1 MITPSVSPEP
11 EHAFTNRIVKVFLES
26 NLSVILI
33 LLAVIVGLAALGVTP
48 REEDPQIVV
57 PLADVYVNFPGHSAA
72 EVEKLVST
80 RLEKML
86 YQIDGVEYVYSM
98 SREDQA
104 IITVR
109 FYVGEDRERSLVKL
123 YKKIDENVDLAPPG
137 VTGWVVKPV
146 EIDDVPVVTLTLAGR
161 GEELG
166 IRDWG
171 LEENSRA
178 SRQTSDTLDHQIPG
192 SSNHLIPNPQSLI
205 PSSSPDDMTLRRV
218 AEEVAQRLAGVPNVS
233 RAYVVGGR
241 PRVVQVMMDPDAMA
255 GYHVSPLEIRRAIQ
269 ATNIRQTAGQIRND
283 DRLIRIEAGQPF
295 TDPRQLS
302 DLVVGVFNGRP
313 VFLKDVA
320 TIEDGPDE
328 VSSYVRHGWGP
339 ARGFTKEEFFPSTV
353 IGHEGARDEG
363 RGVRGEGRGAS
374 DGNKFADS
382 TTELQNQ
389 DSSAT
394 DHSPLATRHSPPV
407 TGHSPLTPNPS
418 EAVTIAVAKKKG
430 TNAVWVANA
439 VLHEAEK
446 LQETIVPD
454 DMQMIVTRNYGLTA
468 NEKVNEL
475 VEALAVAVLIVVAL
489 LTLGLGWREALIVA
503 VAVPV
508 VFGLTLAVNLMLGFT
523 INRVT
528 LFALILSLGL
538 LVDDPIVD
546 VENIVRHFALRKR
559 ATRRI
564 VLEAVAEIRPPLI
577 TATLAVIVSFL
588 PMFFITG
595 MMGPYM
601 RPMALNVPVTML
613 MSMLVAF
620 TITPWLAY
628 HVLRRKYSK
637 QSGQSGQRP
646 VASGQSGTDAIADH
660 QSPIPDPQSPPTER
674 DPHDL
679 DAIKQSLLYK
689 FFYPLMAPLL
699 HSRLLAWGFLLFIA
713 LLTVGA
719 MGLAAVRSVP
729 LKMLPFDNK
738 NELLLV
744 LDFDRGTTLERSD
757 AAVRDFE
764 AYLATVPEVSDY
776 TSYVGLASPMDFN
789 GLVRHYYL
797 RQGDDVAEMRINLAG
812 KKNRRLQSHAVGL
825 RMRRDLQDIADRHH
839 ARMKLV
845 ETPPGPPV
853 IASVVAE
860 VYGRPDDSYDD
871 ILRASDAVRNR
882 LAEEPGVVD
891 VDSVREAAQE
901 KLTFVPDSEKAAIND
916 VSSEQIAAT
925 LRSVMGD
932 DAVSVVRSPTERNS
946 LKIVLRVPV
955 ARRSSPHDLAR
966 IEVKGNSGKLVPL
979 AELGKWKTA
988 RVDQMIYHK
997 NLERVA
1003 YVFAETA
1010 GRPPADVVVDVMAD
1024 RVKKEQSTSAKEEG
1038 SQATS
1043 HRKQGLGTSDTITR
1057 SPDHQI
1063 AKSSR
1068 PVGSRTF
1075 FHNGSGLPWSLPSGA
1090 SVDFA
1095 GEGEWKITLD
1105 VFRDLGLAFGAAM
1118 VGIYVLLVAQMRS
1131 FAIPIV
1137 VMLAIPLT
1145 VLGVMPGFWLLN
1157 VLSAHH
1163 VGGYLD
1169 PVYFTATGMIGMI
1182 ALSGIVTRDSII
1194 LVDFIH
1200 LSLARGRSLF
1210 DAIMESRVVRLRPIL
1225 LTAAAA
1231 MLGAA
1236 PIIVDPIFSGLA
1248 WSLIFG
1254 LFASTL
1260 FTLFVIPVAY
1270 WLLYANKPG
1279 HGLPQSTLDEV

>member
-1 MITPSVSPEP
+1 MSEQHSSGS
-11 EHAFTNRIVKVFLES
+11 EHHFTNAIVKAFLSS
-26 NLSVILI
+26 NLSIILI
-33 LLAVIVGLAALGVTP
+33 LLAAVVGLAALGLTP

-72 EVEKLVST
+72 EVEQLVT
-80 RLEKML
+80 TPLEKIL

-109 FYVGEDRERSLVKL
+109 YYVGEDRERSLVKL
-123 YKKIDENVDLAPPG
+123 YKKIDENIDIAPPG

-146 EIDDVPVVTLTLAGR
+146 EIDDVPAVTLTLA
-161 GEELG
+161 
-166 IRDWG
+166 
-171 LEENSRA
+171 A
-178 SRQTSDTLDHQIPG
+178 KQPAV
-192 SSNHLIPNPQSLI
+192 
-205 PSSSPDDMTLRRV
+205 DDMSLRRV
-218 AEEVAQRLAGVPNVS
+218 AEEVAQRLAAVPDVS

-241 PRVVQVMMDPDAMA
+241 PLTMLVRMDPDRMA
-255 GYHVSPLEIRRAIQ
+255 AHHVSPLELQRAV
-269 ATNIRQTAGQIRND
+269 AAANVRQTAGDLRTH
-283 DRLIRIEAGQPF
+283 DRVLRVETGQPF
-295 TDPRQLS
+295 RDVAQLR
-302 DLVVGVFNGRP
+302 DLVVGVFDDRP

-320 TIEDGPDE
+320 QVEAGADE

-339 ARGFTKEEFFPSTV
+339 ARGFTHHEYFPSTV
-353 IGHEGARDEG
+353 LGESEPAAESASPAARESQ
-363 RGVRGEGRGAS
+363 A
-374 DGNKFADS
+374 
-382 TTELQNQ
+382 
-389 DSSAT
+389 
-394 DHSPLATRHSPPV
+394 
-407 TGHSPLTPNPS
+407 
-418 EAVTIAVAKKKG
+418 AVTVALAKKKG
-430 TNAVWVANA
+430 SNAVWVAQS
-439 VLHEAEK
+439 VLREAESLRK
-446 LQETIVPD
+446 SIIPD
-454 DMQMIVTRNYGLTA
+454 NMELVVTRNYGLTA

-475 VEALAVAVLIVVAL
+475 VEGLAVAVLIVVAL

-546 VENIVRHFALRKR
+546 VENIARHFALRKK
-559 ATRRI
+559 ATRQI

-620 TITPWLAY
+620 TITPWMAY
-628 HVLRRKYSK
+628 HVLRRKYAA
-637 QSGQSGQRP
+637 G
-646 VASGQSGTDAIADH
+646 GTGHAEH
-660 QSPIPDPQSPPTER
+660 

-679 DAIKQSLLYK
+679 DAIKQSPLYK
-689 FFYPLMAPLL
+689 LFYPLMAPLL
-699 HSRLLAWGFLLFIA
+699 HSRVVAWSFLLGMV

-744 LDFDRGTTLERSD
+744 LDFDEGTTLERSD
-757 AAVRDFE
+757 AAVRE
-764 AYLATVPEVSDY
+764 IEGYLAGVPEVADY

-797 RQGDDVAEMRINLAG
+797 RGGDNVAEVRLNLAG
-812 KKNRRLQSHAVGL
+812 KKNRQLQSHAIGL
-825 RMRRDLQDIADRHH
+825 RMRDDLQKIVDRHH
-839 ARMKLV
+839 AKMKLV

-860 VYGRPDDSYDD
+860 VYGRPDQHYGE
-871 ILRASDAVRNR
+871 ILAAADTVRTR
-882 LAEEPGVVD
+882 LALEPGVRD
-891 VDSVREAAQE
+891 VDDIREAAQE
-901 KLTFVPDSEKAAIND
+901 KLVFRTDKEKAALSGITTD
-916 VSSEQIAAT
+916 EIARTLATVLKGATVGLIHSE
-925 LRSVMGD
+925 
-932 DAVSVVRSPTERNS
+932 TERNPLRIELRFPTDRRTSAADLAKVS
-946 LKIVLRVPV
+946 LKGTGGV
-955 ARRSSPHDLAR
+955 
-966 IEVKGNSGKLVPL
+966 LVPL
-979 AELGKWKTA
+979 AELGHWEST

-1010 GRPPADVVVDVMAD
+1010 GRPPADVVVDLLAD
-1024 RVKKEQSTSAKEEG
+1024 KYPAPPSGLKVDAVGAGWLAEAKPRPIEG
-1038 SQATS
+1038 
-1043 HRKQGLGTSDTITR
+1043 
-1057 SPDHQI
+1057 
-1063 AKSSR
+1063 
-1068 PVGSRTF
+1068 RTF
-1075 FHNGSGLPWSLPSGA
+1075 FTNGSGVAWGVQPGFR
-1090 SVDFA
+1090 VDFA

-1118 VGIYVLLVAQMRS
+1118 IGIYVLLVAQTGS
-1131 FAIPIV
+1131 FAVPVV

-1157 VLSAHH
+1157 MVNAQS
-1163 VGGYLD
+1163 VGGYWD

-1182 ALSGIVTRDSII
+1182 ALAGIVTRDSII

-1225 LTAAAA
+1225 LTASAA
-1231 MLGAA
+1231 MLGAV
-1236 PIIVDPIFSGLA
+1236 PIIIDPIFSGLA

-1254 LFASTL
+1254 LFASTV
-1260 FTLFVIPVAY
+1260 FTLFVIPVVY
-1270 WLLYANKPG
+1270 WLLYAHKPG
-1279 HGLPQSTLDEV
+1279 HGLPQSGMEE

>member
-1 MITPSVSPEP
+1 MTEQPMTEQHMVLAEP
-11 EHAFTNRIVKVFLES
+11 QHNFTNRIVKIFLES
-26 NLSVILI
+26 NLSIILI
-33 LLAVIVGLAALGVTP
+33 LLASIAGLAALGLTP

-72 EVEKLVST
+72 EVEQLVAT
-80 RLEKML
+80 PLEKIL

-98 SREDQA
+98 SRENQA

-109 FYVGEDRERSLVKL
+109 YYVGEDRERSLVKL
-123 YKKIDENVDLAPPG
+123 YKKIDEHVDTAPPG

-146 EIDDVPVVTLTLAGR
+146 EIDDVPVVTLTLA
-161 GEELG
+161 
-166 IRDWG
+166 
-171 LEENSRA
+171 
-178 SRQTSDTLDHQIPG
+178 SD
-192 SSNHLIPNPQSLI
+192 SS
-205 PSSSPDDMTLRRV
+205 DDMSLRRV
-218 AEEVAQRLAGVPNVS
+218 SEELTQRLASVKDVS

-241 PRVVQVMMDPDAMA
+241 PRVVQVLMDPDRMA
-255 GYHVSPLEIRRAIQ
+255 AYHVSPLELQRAIQ
-269 ATNIRQTAGQIRND
+269 AANVRQTAGDFRNKD
-283 DRLIRIEAGQPF
+283 QLIRVEAGEPF
-295 TDPRQLS
+295 SSARQLR
-302 DLVVGVFNGRP
+302 DLVVGVFDGRP

-320 TIEDGPDE
+320 QVEDGPE
-328 VSSYVRHGWGP
+328 EIGNYVRHGWGP
-339 ARGFTKEEFFPSTV
+339 AHGFTKHEFFPGTV
-353 IGHEGARDEG
+353 L
-363 RGVRGEGRGAS
+363 GEAAVAEP
-374 DGNKFADS
+374 K
-382 TTELQNQ
+382 
-389 DSSAT
+389 SS
-394 DHSPLATRHSPPV
+394 SSQSSQP
-407 TGHSPLTPNPS
+407 
-418 EAVTIAVAKKKG
+418 AVTIAIAKKKG
-430 TNAVWVANA
+430 ANAVWVANA

-446 LQETIVPD
+446 LRETIVPGN
-454 DMQMIVTRNYGLTA
+454 MELIVTRNYGLTA

-475 VEALAVAVLIVVAL
+475 VEALTVAIIIVVAL

-546 VENIVRHFALRKR
+546 VENIVRHFALRKK

-628 HVLRRKYSK
+628 HVLRRKYSVVNLPSPFGRGAGGEGGGEVR
-637 QSGQSGQRP
+637 QGDDTVPSPDALTLTLSQRERGQE
-646 VASGQSGTDAIADH
+646 H
-660 QSPIPDPQSPPTER
+660 

-679 DAIKQSLLYK
+679 DAVKRSHLYRV
-689 FFYPLMAPLL
+689 FYPLMAPLL
-699 HSRLLAWGFLLFIA
+699 HSRLVAWGFLLSMV

-719 MGLAAVRSVP
+719 MGLAAMRSVP

-744 LDFDRGTTLERSD
+744 LDFDKGTTLERSD

-764 AYLATVPEVSDY
+764 AYLADVPEVADY

-797 RQGDDVAEMRINLAG
+797 RQGDDVAELRINLAG
-812 KKNRRLQSHAVGL
+812 KKNRKLQSHAIGL
-825 RMRRDLQDIADRHH
+825 RMRGELQQIADRHH

-860 VYGRPDDSYDD
+860 VYGQPDNRYEDLLS
-871 ILRASDAVRNR
+871 AADAVRAR
-882 LAEEPGVVD
+882 LVVEPGVVD
-891 VDSVREAAQE
+891 VDQSREAAQR
-901 KLTFVPDSEKAAIND
+901 KVIFVTDKEKAALNGITT
-916 VSSEQIAAT
+916 EQIANT
-925 LRSVMGD
+925 LHTALEG
-932 DAVSVVRSPTERNS
+932 SVVGVVQSTTERNS
-946 LKIVLRVPV
+946 LRIELRLPEV
-955 ARRSSPHDLAR
+955 RRTSTADLAKLH
-966 IEVKGNSGKLVPL
+966 VAGTNGQLVPL
-979 AELGKWKTA
+979 AELGQWNTS

-997 NLERVA
+997 NLQRVA

-1010 GRPPADVVVDVMAD
+1010 GRPPADVVVDVLADRANALPVAD
-1024 RVKKEQSTSAKEEG
+1024 RVDRVGNGWLA
-1038 SQATS
+1038 
-1043 HRKQGLGTSDTITR
+1043 
-1057 SPDHQI
+1057 
-1063 AKSSR
+1063 AKSPR
-1068 PVGSRTF
+1068 PVEQRTF
-1075 FHNGSGLPWSLPSGA
+1075 LSNGSGIAWGLPAGFA
-1090 SVDFA
+1090 VDFA

-1118 VGIYVLLVAQMRS
+1118 IGIYVLLVAQMRS
-1131 FAIPIV
+1131 FAIPVV

-1145 VLGVMPGFWLLN
+1145 ILGVMPGFWLLN
-1157 VLSAHH
+1157 VVNAQQ
-1163 VGGYLD
+1163 VGGFWN

-1182 ALSGIVTRDSII
+1182 ALAGIVTRDSII

-1200 LSLARGRSLF
+1200 LSLGRGRSLF

-1225 LTAAAA
+1225 LTACAA
-1231 MLGAA
+1231 MLGAV
-1236 PIIVDPIFSGLA
+1236 PIIIDPIFSGLA

-1279 HGLPQSTLDEV
+1279 HGMPQSTMEQEESPHEIK

>member
-1 MITPSVSPEP
+1 MTDHSGGSRGEQ
-11 EHAFTNRIVKVFLES
+11 HHFTNSIVRVFLES
-26 NLSVILI
+26 NLSIILI
-33 LLAVIVGLAALGVTP
+33 ILAAVLGLAALGLTP

-57 PLADVYVNFPGHSAA
+57 PLADVYVHFPGHSAA
-72 EVEKLVST
+72 EVEQLVT
-80 RLEKML
+80 TPLEKIL

-109 FYVGEDRERSLVKL
+109 YYVGEDRERSLVKL
-123 YKKIDENVDLAPPG
+123 YKKMDEHVDIVPPG

-146 EIDDVPVVTLTLAGR
+146 EIDDVPIVTLTLAGATPT
-161 GEELG
+161 GADSKSEPVT
-166 IRDWG
+166 
-171 LEENSRA
+171 A
-178 SRQTSDTLDHQIPG
+178 
-192 SSNHLIPNPQSLI
+192 
-205 PSSSPDDMTLRRV
+205 MTLRRV
-218 AEEVAQRLAGVPNVS
+218 AEELTERLAGVSNVS

-241 PRVVQVMMDPDAMA
+241 PRVVQLLMDPDRMA
-255 GYHVSPLEIRRAIQ
+255 AYHVSPLELQRAIQ
-269 ATNIRQTAGQIRND
+269 AANIRQTAGEFRAD
-283 DRLIRIEAGQPF
+283 DRVIRVETGQPF
-295 TDPRQLS
+295 QNAQQLGQ
-302 DLVVGVFNGRP
+302 LVVGVFEGRP

-320 TIEDGPDE
+320 QIEDGPEE
-328 VSSYVRHGWGP
+328 VSNFVRHGWGP
-339 ARGFTKEEFFPSTV
+339 ARGFTEHEFFPGTVLDAPEVGAQPSTAGQ
-353 IGHEGARDEG
+353 I
-363 RGVRGEGRGAS
+363 
-374 DGNKFADS
+374 
-382 TTELQNQ
+382 EL
-389 DSSAT
+389 
-394 DHSPLATRHSPPV
+394 
-407 TGHSPLTPNPS
+407 
-418 EAVTIAVAKKKG
+418 AVTIAIAKKKG
-430 TNAVWVANA
+430 SNAVWVANA

-446 LQETIVPD
+446 LRRAIVPD
-454 DMQMIVTRNYGLTA
+454 NMDLIVTRNYGLTA

-475 VEALAVAVLIVVAL
+475 VEGLAVAVLIVVVL
-489 LTLGLGWREALIVA
+489 LSLGLGWREALIVA

-546 VENIVRHFALRKR
+546 VENIARHFALRKK

-613 MSMLVAF
+613 MSMVVAF
-620 TITPWLAY
+620 TITPWMAY
-628 HVLRRKYSK
+628 HVLRRKYSID
-637 QSGQSGQRP
+637 GG
-646 VASGQSGTDAIADH
+646 ADDH
-660 QSPIPDPQSPPTER
+660 HEH

-679 DAIKQSLLYK
+679 DAVKQSLLYK
-689 FFYPLMAPLL
+689 VFYPLMAPLL
-699 HSRLLAWGFLLFIA
+699 HSRVVAWSFLLVMV
-713 LLTVGA
+713 LLTFGA

-744 LDFDRGTTLERSD
+744 LDFDEGTTLERSD
-757 AAVRDFE
+757 AAVRDYE
-764 AYLATVPEVSDY
+764 AYLARVPEVNDF

-797 RQGDDVAEMRINLAG
+797 RRGDNVADMRINLAG
-812 KKNRRLQSHAVGL
+812 KKNRKLQSHGIGL
-825 RMRRDLQDIADRHH
+825 WMRNDLQAIADRHNV
-839 ARMKLV
+839 RMKLV

-860 VYGRPDDSYDD
+860 VYGQPDNTYDD
-871 ILRASDAVRNR
+871 ILLAADTVRAR

-891 VDSVREAAQE
+891 LDDVREAPQE
-901 KLTFVPDSEKAAIND
+901 KLTFVVDKEKAALSG
-916 VSSEQIAAT
+916 VSTQEIAGT
-925 LRSVMGD
+925 LN
-932 DAVSVVRSPTERNS
+932 AVLKGETVGLVHSQTERNP
-946 LKIVLRVPV
+946 LRIELRVPV
-955 ARRSSPHDLAR
+955 DRRTSIDDLQR
-966 IEVKGNSGKLVPL
+966 VQVKGNSGQLVPL
-979 AELGKWKTA
+979 AELGKWESH

-997 NLERVA
+997 NLQRVA

-1010 GRPPADVVVDVMAD
+1010 GRPPADVVVDVMSD
-1024 RVKKEQSTSAKEEG
+1024 RTA
-1038 SQATS
+1038 
-1043 HRKQGLGTSDTITR
+1043 
-1057 SPDHQI
+1057 SPPAGDNIQHVGDGWVAI
-1063 AKSSR
+1063 GEPR
-1068 PVGSRTF
+1068 PLSKRTF
-1075 FHNGSGLPWSLPSGA
+1075 FTNGSGLPWGVQPGFT
-1090 SVDFA
+1090 VDFA

-1118 VGIYVLLVAQMRS
+1118 IAIYVLLVAQTGS
-1131 FAIPIV
+1131 FAIPVV

-1157 VLSAHH
+1157 AVNAQQ

-1182 ALSGIVTRDSII
+1182 ALAGIVTRDSII

-1200 LSLARGRSLF
+1200 LSLANGRSLF

-1225 LTAAAA
+1225 LTAGAA
-1231 MLGAA
+1231 MLGAV
-1236 PIIVDPIFSGLA
+1236 PIIIDPIFSGLA

-1254 LFASTL
+1254 LFASTV

-1270 WLLYANKPG
+1270 WLIYAHKPG
-1279 HGLPQSTLDEV
+1279 HGLPQSTMDDEDPIQPTQ

>member
-1 MITPSVSPEP
+1 MSERQGSPTEP
-11 EHAFTNRIVKVFLES
+11 HHGFTNSVVKIFLES
-26 NLSVILI
+26 NLSIILI
-33 LLAVIVGLAALGVTP
+33 LLASIVGLAALGLTP

-57 PLADVYVNFPGHSAA
+57 PLADVYVTFPGHSAA
-72 EVEKLVST
+72 EVEQLVT
-80 RLEKML
+80 TPLEKIL

-98 SREDQA
+98 SRENQA

-123 YKKIDENVDLAPPG
+123 FKKFDENVDLVPPG
-137 VTGWVVKPV
+137 VTGWVIKPV
-146 EIDDVPVVTLTLAGR
+146 EIDDVPVVTLTLSS
-161 GEELG
+161 E
-166 IRDWG
+166 
-171 LEENSRA
+171 
-178 SRQTSDTLDHQIPG
+178 TS
-192 SSNHLIPNPQSLI
+192 
-205 PSSSPDDMTLRRV
+205 DDMTLRRV
-218 AEEVAQRLAGVPNVS
+218 AEELTERLASLSNVS
-233 RAYVVGGR
+233 RAYVVGGQ
-241 PRVVQVMMDPDAMA
+241 PRVIQVLMDADRMA
-255 GYHVSPLEIRRAIQ
+255 AHRVSPLELQRAIQ
-269 ATNIRQTAGQIRND
+269 GANVRQTAGDFRAR
-283 DRLIRIEAGQPF
+283 DRVVRVEAGEPF
-295 TDPRQLS
+295 QNARQLS
-302 DLVVGVFNGRP
+302 ELVVAVFDGHP

-320 TIEDGPDE
+320 TVSDGPEE
-328 VSSYVRHGWGP
+328 VGNYVRHGWGP
-339 ARGFTKEEFFPSTV
+339 ARGFTKHEFFPGT
-353 IGHEGARDEG
+353 ILGDAPTHENAP
-363 RGVRGEGRGAS
+363 AAKS
-374 DGNKFADS
+374 SSK
-382 TTELQNQ
+382 QN
-389 DSSAT
+389 AT
-394 DHSPLATRHSPPV
+394 
-407 TGHSPLTPNPS
+407 N
-418 EAVTIAVAKKKG
+418 AVTIAVAKKKG
-430 TNAVWVANA
+430 SNAVWVANA
-439 VLHEAEK
+439 VLHEAER
-446 LQETIVPD
+446 LQKAVVPD
-454 DMQMIVTRNYGLTA
+454 NMTLVVTRNYGLTA

-475 VEALAVAVLIVVAL
+475 VEGLAVAIVIVVAL

-508 VFGLTLAVNLMLGFT
+508 VFGLTLAINLMLGFT

-546 VENIVRHFALRKR
+546 VENIVRHFSLRKK

-628 HVLRRKYSK
+628 HVLRRKYSNGEAG
-637 QSGQSGQRP
+637 SHGEHH
-646 VASGQSGTDAIADH
+646 D
-660 QSPIPDPQSPPTER
+660 PD
-674 DPHDL
+674 DL
-679 DAIKQSLLYK
+679 DALKQSRLYK
-689 FFYPLMAPLL
+689 VFYPLMAPLL
-699 HSRLLAWGFLLFIA
+699 HWRLVAWGFLLTMV
-713 LLTVGA
+713 LLTFGA

-744 LDFDRGTTLERSD
+744 LDFDKGTTLERSD
-757 AAVRDFE
+757 AAVRDLE
-764 AYLATVPEVSDY
+764 AYLASVPEVVDY

-797 RQGDDVAEMRINLAG
+797 RQGDNVAEIRINLAG
-812 KKNRRLQSHAVGL
+812 KKNRDLQSHAIGL
-825 RMRRDLQDIADRHH
+825 RMRDSLQAIADRHK

-853 IASVVAE
+853 IASIVAE
-860 VYGRPDDSYDD
+860 VYGQPDNQYDD
-871 ILRASDAVRNR
+871 LLQAANTVRAR
-882 LAEEPGVVD
+882 LAVEPGVVD
-891 VDSVREAAQE
+891 VDDVREAFQQ
-901 KLTFVPDSEKAAIND
+901 KLVFVVDKEKAALSGVTTD
-916 VSSEQIAAT
+916 QIVRT
-925 LRSVMGD
+925 LQAMLAG
-932 DAVSVVRSPTERNS
+932 DAVGVVRSDTERNP
-946 LKIVLRVPV
+946 LRIELRLPV
-955 ARRSSPHDLAR
+955 SQRASAADLAKVN
-966 IEVKGNSGKLVPL
+966 VKGDAGQLVSL
-979 AELGKWKTA
+979 AELGHWRQT
-988 RVDQMIYHK
+988 RVDPTIYHK
-997 NLERVA
+997 NLSRVA

-1010 GRPPADVVVDVMAD
+1010 GRPPADVVVDVLAD
-1024 RVKKEQSTSAKEEG
+1024 RTNKPTHAHVESIGAGWLANAAPRAVE
-1038 SQATS
+1038 
-1043 HRKQGLGTSDTITR
+1043 R
-1057 SPDHQI
+1057 
-1063 AKSSR
+1063 
-1068 PVGSRTF
+1068 RTF
-1075 FHNGSGLPWSLPSGA
+1075 FSNGSGIAWGLPVGF

-1118 VGIYVLLVAQMRS
+1118 IGIYVLLVAQTGS
-1131 FAIPIV
+1131 FTIPMV

-1157 VLSAHH
+1157 AANAQV
-1163 VGGYLD
+1163 VGGYLN

-1182 ALSGIVTRDSII
+1182 ALAGIVTRDSII

-1225 LTAAAA
+1225 LTATAA

-1236 PIIVDPIFSGLA
+1236 PIIIDPIFSGLA

-1279 HGLPQSTLDEV
+1279 HGLPQSMMEQEE